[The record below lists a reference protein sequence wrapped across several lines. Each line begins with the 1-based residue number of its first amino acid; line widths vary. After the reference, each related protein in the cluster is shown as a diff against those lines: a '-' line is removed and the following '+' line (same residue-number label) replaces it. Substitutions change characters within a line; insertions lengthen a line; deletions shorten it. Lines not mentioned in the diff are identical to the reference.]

1 MAIIKKTLD
10 INIEQ
15 KQSHEKKCPTQIFA
29 LLIHCTRLENELER
43 SHGAALTRSYTLGGM

>member
-15 KQSHEKKCPTQIFA
+15 KQSHEINCLTQIFA
-29 LLIHCTRLENELER
+29 LLIHCTRLENELKR
-43 SHGAALTRSYTLGGM
+43 SHGAALTRYYTLGGM

>member
-15 KQSHEKKCPTQIFA
+15 KQSHETNCLTQIFA
-29 LLIHCTRLENELER
+29 LLIHCTRLENELKR
-43 SHGAALTRSYTLGGM
+43 SHGAALTRYYT